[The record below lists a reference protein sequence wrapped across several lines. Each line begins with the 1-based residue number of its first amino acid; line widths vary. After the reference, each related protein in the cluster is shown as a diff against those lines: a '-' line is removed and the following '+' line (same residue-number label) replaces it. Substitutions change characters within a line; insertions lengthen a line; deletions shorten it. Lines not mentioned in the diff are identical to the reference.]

1 MNLLVIIFI
10 LSVIGYYLVF
20 MHFFKEYIGIFPL
33 LFISGSVLIVFLHG
47 CFEALV
53 IGFCIV
59 VLCGLAC
66 LIISTMM
73 LLNKKFTISWRDI
86 ISPMFIL
93 MLIGGIWAW
102 FLSRGIKP
110 SHFDD
115 FSHWLRI
122 CKIMNSDL
130 EYPRYSDCVFPT
142 YVPGT
147 ATWIFILTRVIGYSP
162 ENCYFAQMLL
172 NLAAVCSL
180 TIIIRSDDSLCKK
193 TVFLIAIGVVS
204 VFICDMD
211 LTTYSLL
218 VDGVLA
224 LTASALLVFILEI
237 RQKVI
242 KPKYWVP
249 ILVISSFVS
258 LIKASGILFVLF
270 NALAIY
276 FLYATDKPK
285 TKRVSWLYITPAVM
299 ILLGYMLQKLYL
311 FRMKIVYGDDFV
323 SQSFGSAELYT
334 ILLEY
339 WEPERYVGIIKRFL
353 HECFIIDE
361 AYSQIKMLWFC
372 LLLIWILNI
381 VNIFKKRRDSLLICL
396 GIYLPVISGVYL
408 LGLMVTYFTFD
419 PMEANEN
426 VLACFY
432 RYVGSLTIMSVFAS
446 VYYLLSV
453 LKSFEYNK
461 LKDYIHFFI
470 VIIAFIFTCF
480 VAGFDPFYI
489 AGFEYYHPLEVY
501 TMDVWKYLETNYEER
516 WEYNNDIY
524 VIMVDVDNKGF
535 DNYHKLS
542 HALTTFFRSYYC
554 VVQDIKDESPIIE
567 RIRQINDLGENNNV
581 HFINYYD

>member
-20 MHFFKEYIGIFPL
+20 MHFFKEHIGIFPL
-33 LFISGSVLIVFLHG
+33 LFISGSVLIVFLLG

-93 MLIGGIWAW
+93 MLIGGIWCW

-172 NLAAVCSL
+172 NLAAICSL
-180 TIIIRSDDSLCKK
+180 TIIIRAEDSLCKK
-193 TVFLIAIGVVS
+193 IVFLMAIGVFS
-204 VFICDMD
+204 AFICDMD

-224 LTASALLVFILEI
+224 LAASALLVYILEI
-237 RQKVI
+237 RQKEMKI
-242 KPKYWVP
+242 KYWIP
-249 ILVISSFVS
+249 IFVIGSFVS
-258 LIKASGILFVLF
+258 LIKASGILFVFF
-270 NALAIY
+270 NALLIY
-276 FLYATDKPK
+276 FLYATEKPK
-285 TKRVSWLYITPAVM
+285 LKRKSWLYITPVVM
-299 ILLGYMLQKLYL
+299 VLIGYMLQKLYL
-311 FRMKIVYGDDFV
+311 FRMKVAYGDVFV
-323 SQSFGSAELYT
+323 SQSFGTAELYT
-334 ILLEY
+334 ILMEY
-339 WEPERYVGIIKRFL
+339 WEPERYAGIIKRFL
-353 HECFIIDE
+353 HECFILDE
-361 AYSQIKMLWFC
+361 ACKQIKMLWLC
-372 LLLIWILNI
+372 LLLIGILYI
-381 VNIFKKRRDSLLICL
+381 VYTIKKRKDPLLQSLV
-396 GIYLPVISGVYL
+396 IYLPVISVVYL

-419 PMEANEN
+419 PIEANEN
-426 VLACFY
+426 RLACFY
-432 RYVGSLTIMSVFAS
+432 RYAGSITIMIVFAT
-446 VYYLLSV
+446 VYYLLYV
-453 LKSFEYNK
+453 LKSYKFDRIKEYI
-461 LKDYIHFFI
+461 LMFS
-470 VIIAFIFTCF
+470 VVIAFSFICF
-480 VAGFDPFYI
+480 AVGYEPFYI
-489 AGFEYYHPLEVY
+489 AGFKYYHPEELY
-501 TMDVWKYLETNYEER
+501 TSDVWKYLEDNYEER
-516 WEYNNDIY
+516 WEFNNDIY
-524 VIMVDVDNKGF
+524 IMLVDVDYNGF
-535 DNYHKLS
+535 DNYEKMS
-542 HALTTFFRSYYC
+542 HVLTTYFRSYYC
-554 VVQDIKDESPIIE
+554 MVQDIKDESPVME
-567 RIRQINDLGENNNV
+567 KIRQIKDLNMDNNL
-581 HFINYYD
+581 HLIYYYN